1 MATTIRQG
9 FVTGSG
15 AVLDTATS
23 VSLANTRIRSVFAT
37 GVGQFLLIGTST
49 DARGTVK
56 GNNIRFVNTT
66 ASDANDIYF
75 SDLGVAMR
83 GKVLVSAPT
92 STATIAVFYG

>member
-15 AVLDTATS
+15 AVLDTVTS
-23 VSLANTRIRSVFAT
+23 VSLEDTRIRSVFAT
-37 GVGQFLLIGTST
+37 GIGQFLITGTTTSPS
-49 DARGTVK
+49 GTVI

-66 ASDANDIYF
+66 ACDANDVYF
-75 SDLGVAMR
+75 SDLGVPMK
-83 GKVLVSAPT
+83 GTVKVSAPS

>member
-15 AVLDTATS
+15 AVLDTVTS

-37 GVGQFLLIGTST
+37 GVGQFLLTGTST

-75 SDLGVAMR
+75 SDLGVAMNGVVR
-83 GKVLVSAPT
+83 VSAPT